1 MNTETIS
8 LIAGL
13 ISSFIFVSSNLP
25 MLWKAYSTRDMH
37 SYSWLNIF
45 LANAGNLIYWLYIV
59 SLPLG
64 PIWLLHT
71 FYTVTSILMLTMY
84 LRFRR
89 SRSAR

>member
-1 MNTETIS
+1 MTTESMS

-13 ISSFIFVSSNLP
+13 ISSFIFVSSHFP
-25 MLWKAYSTRDMH
+25 MLWKAYKTEDMR

-45 LANAGNLIYWLYIV
+45 LANVGNLIYWLYII

-71 FYTVTSILMLTMY
+71 FYTVTSILMLAMY

>member
-1 MNTETIS
+1 MNTGTIS

-13 ISSFIFVSSNLP
+13 LSTCIFVSSNFP
-25 MLWKAYSTRDMH
+25 MLWKAYQTKDMH
-37 SYSWLNIF
+37 SYSWLNIL
-45 LANAGNLIYWLYIV
+45 LANAGNLIYWLYII
-59 SLPLG
+59 SLPFG

-89 SRSAR
+89 GRSAK